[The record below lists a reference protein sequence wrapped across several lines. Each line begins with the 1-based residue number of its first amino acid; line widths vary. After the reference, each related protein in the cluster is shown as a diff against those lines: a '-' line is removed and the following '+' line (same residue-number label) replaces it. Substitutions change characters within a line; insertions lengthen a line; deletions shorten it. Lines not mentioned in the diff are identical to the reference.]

1 MKIGPSSQVD
11 RSRFAPG
18 GDELEVYYG
27 LPRDVKFCV
36 RCNMSNQQPMSSN
49 EYSHGKGSSKTTMS
63 FDDEGVCHA
72 CRFNDMK
79 RDGEIDWEERERE
92 MIELCDRYRK
102 DDGSYDCIVGG
113 SGGKDSAMQ
122 SHLLKYKYGMHPL
135 TVTWS
140 PHLYTDIGWKNFQ
153 AWLHEGG
160 FDNYLYTPNGKIHRL
175 LTRNATINLLHPFQP
190 FILGQKTFVAKMA
203 AKLNIPLIFYGEMPG
218 EYGEQVS
225 HKTSSYAG
233 GDGEAES
240 EGFQLD
246 YYRGRE
252 VRDMLLGGKPIGE
265 YMDEGIPL
273 ADLKSY
279 LPMENEVLIEKGID
293 WKYLGYYVKWVPQEA
308 YYYAVEHTGFEAN
321 PVRTEG
327 TYSKYNSL
335 DDKVD
340 GFFYWTR
347 WIKFGVGRA
356 MMDSAQEIRN
366 QHITKEEGLA
376 LMERYEGEYPARY
389 ESEFLEYIGMEREEF
404 LALADT
410 FRSPHLWTIENDEWK
425 LRHTPWERTDA
436 RA

>member
-1 MKIGPSSQVD
+1 MKIGPSAQVD
-11 RSRFAPG
+11 RSRYETA
-18 GDELEVYYG
+18 GDDLEVYYG

-49 EYSHGKGSSKTTMS
+49 EYSHGADSIKTTML

-72 CRFNDMK
+72 CRFNDLK
-79 RDGEIDWEERERE
+79 RDGEIDWEEREKE
-92 MIELCDRYRK
+92 LVELCDRYRK

-233 GDGEAES
+233 GTDEAES

-246 YYRGRE
+246 YYRGRD

-265 YMDEGIPL
+265 YVDEGVPL

-279 LPMENEVLIEKGID
+279 LPMENEVLREKGID

-321 PVRTEG
+321 PIRTEG

-366 QHITKEEGLA
+366 HHITKEEGLA

-389 ESEFLEYIGMEREEF
+389 EAEFLDYVGMNRDEF
-404 LALADT
+404 LALADS
-410 FRSPHLWTIENDEWK
+410 FRSPHLWKIEDGEWK
-425 LRHTPWERTDA
+425 LRRTPWGQTDM